1 MYITDQQEFE
11 NFLEIA
17 NKQGVV
23 AIDTEFLRDNTYWP
37 KLCLL
42 QMAINGKTA
51 LIDTLEIDIKPIKK
65 LLSNKKVVKL
75 FHSPRQDIEILLHEA
90 GVVPE
95 PVFDT
100 QIAAG
105 FLGLNNQ
112 IGYGNLVS
120 AILNI
125 KLKKGDTYTD

>member
-1 MYITDQQEFE
+1 MYVTDQQEFE
-11 NFLEIA
+11 HFLKTA
-17 NKQGVV
+17 NKQKVV

-42 QMAINGKTA
+42 QIAINGKTA
-51 LIDTLEIDIKPIKK
+51 LVDPFEVDIKPIKN
-65 LLSNKKVVKL
+65 LLTNKKVVKL
-75 FHSPRQDIEILLHEA
+75 FHSPRQDIEILLHEV
-90 GVVPE
+90 GVMPE

-105 FLGLNNQ
+105 FLGLQSQ

-120 AILNI
+120 ALLNI
-125 KLKKGDTYTD
+125 KLKKGDTFTD

>member
-1 MYITDQQEFE
+1 MYVTDQQEFE
-11 NFLEIA
+11 KFLKTA
-17 NKQGVV
+17 NKQEVV

-42 QMAINGKTA
+42 QMAINGKTS
-51 LIDTLEIDIKPIKK
+51 LVDPFEVDIKPIKN
-65 LLSNKKVVKL
+65 LLTNKKIVKL
-75 FHSPRQDIEILLHEA
+75 FHSPRQDIEILLHEV
-90 GVVPE
+90 GVMPE

-105 FLGLNNQ
+105 FLGLQSQ

-120 AILNI
+120 ALLNI